1 MPSQSSPHGFGDIFR
16 GRDGLRLKK
25 QPLFVDEVWHL
36 KIAESCSKFG
46 NLAEVFSL
54 GAKVPEELNLGPQD
68 ENIIQ
73 KGQAILRMVLA
84 CSLAENVNSTFA

>member
-1 MPSQSSPHGFGDIFR
+1 M
-16 GRDGLRLKK
+16 RLKK